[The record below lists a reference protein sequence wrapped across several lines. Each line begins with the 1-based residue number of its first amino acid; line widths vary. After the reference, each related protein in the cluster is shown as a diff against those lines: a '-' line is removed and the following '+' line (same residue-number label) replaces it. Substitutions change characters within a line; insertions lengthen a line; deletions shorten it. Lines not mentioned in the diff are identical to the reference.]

1 MTSRNFCG
9 QLWLDGALGKEKGA
23 ESRGGGGVEGW
34 VSGRGEESQE
44 RGEPALPHLPA
55 ALEVGLGGGRE
66 RSPRQGVSPAEGRVA
81 QGPGGQGHMGW

>member
-1 MTSRNFCG
+1 M
-9 QLWLDGALGKEKGA
+9 
-23 ESRGGGGVEGW
+23 EGW

-66 RSPRQGVSPAEGRVA
+66 RSPRQGVSPAEGRWPRILEGRVTW
-81 QGPGGQGHMGW
+81 GGRTGRGLGLQCHAV